1 MYSSP
6 QYDEKQTSSKF
17 KRDICIP
24 FLAKSSETVFEE
36 KWKICLSML
45 QHRVTVVMCRSKGI
59 ARYLLLFNCF
69 LEAMEVWLFQL
80 NVWQLTRTWI
90 LIHAANLE
98 MRDSDPE
105 GTLEEDRKASEGF
118 LNWSVLQLEGYV
130 MNQYLPRDQHNG
142 KHAKT

>member
-1 MYSSP
+1 
-6 QYDEKQTSSKF
+6 
-17 KRDICIP
+17 
-24 FLAKSSETVFEE
+24 
-36 KWKICLSML
+36 
-45 QHRVTVVMCRSKGI
+45 
-59 ARYLLLFNCF
+59 
-69 LEAMEVWLFQL
+69 
-80 NVWQLTRTWI
+80 
-90 LIHAANLE
+90 